1 MKHRPCRE
9 GAKNRGV
16 VLIDD
21 TAAAQ

>member
-1 MKHRPCRE
+1 MEHRPCRE